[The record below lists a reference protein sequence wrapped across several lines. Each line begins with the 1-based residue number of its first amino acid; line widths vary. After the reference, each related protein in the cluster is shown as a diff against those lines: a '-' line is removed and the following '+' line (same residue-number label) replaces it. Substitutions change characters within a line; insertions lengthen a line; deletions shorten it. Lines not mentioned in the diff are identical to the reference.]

1 MKAIKW
7 PIIIFIGTTAFAAY
21 FILKLFEKEALN
33 DKNVT
38 EDEKVEDEEEQKDD
52 EMENSDTNE
61 STTSAAPD
69 EPEEISPVCL
79 TENYETFSL
88 EQLICHVQS
97 VNHVEQLAALK
108 QICKLLTS
116 DKEISVEVLIENGV
130 FPVLVECLK
139 SNHAKVQH
147 KAAWALKTIAGGNL
161 EQTQAVIDAG
171 GVPALVELLHSPHL
185 DVCEQV
191 VYALGNIICA
201 GSKFRDYCI
210 KEGCIEP
217 MLNLIKSDTIDVHLL
232 FSIALI
238 LPNLF
243 QNPALP
249 CEVVYALLPALAEQI
264 LTHDQI
270 ILTDTAKLV
279 SFLTAG
285 KEEDFQEIN
294 YNHVIKSLVL
304 LFNHPDTQV
313 QYSSIYC
320 LSTFLS
326 KIPSETQLS
335 IDENILP
342 QLIKFLNSA
351 NLNLCK
357 QALKVIEKLANRP
370 QQNEQ
375 LLNSNLL
382 FLLESFNAHHD
393 SEVES
398 MALSILSKLKRN
410 NNNDV

>member
-1 MKAIKW
+1 MKAFKW

-21 FILKLFEKEALN
+21 FILKLFEKEVLN

-38 EDEKVEDEEEQKDD
+38 ENEKVEDEEEQKDD

-61 STTSAAPD
+61 STASAAPD
-69 EPEEISPVCL
+69 ELEEITPICL

-116 DKEISVEVLIENGV
+116 DKEISVEALIENGV

-210 KEGCIEP
+210 EEGCIEP
-217 MLNLIKSDTIDVHLL
+217 MLNLIKSETIDVHLL

-264 LTHDQI
+264 LTHDPI

-285 KEEDFQEIN
+285 KEQDFQEIN

-313 QYSSIYC
+313 QYSSLYC

-326 KIPSETQLS
+326 KIPSETQIS
-335 IDENILP
+335 IDENIIL

-375 LLNSNLL
+375 LLNSNLIL
-382 FLLESFNAHHD
+382 LLESFNAHHD
-393 SEVES
+393 NEVES
-398 MALSILSKLKRN
+398 MALSILSKLKPN